1 MSKSYPLARLL
12 RLKRI
17 REDQAAADLALAT
30 RRAQQAEAKATKAE
44 AEFLGTSLSGAHT
57 QGVWA
62 SLVASRMAG
71 RSVLS
76 DALSVA
82 QVAQNDREVSVAHLE
97 NAHREVAVL
106 EKLEENFT
114 ARAAAL
120 KEKEE
125 AADLDEVAAR
135 TQATKELNNE
145 L

>member
-1 MSKSYPLARLL
+1 
-12 RLKRI
+12 
-17 REDQAAADLALAT
+17 
-30 RRAQQAEAKATKAE
+30 
-44 AEFLGTSLSGAHT
+44 
-57 QGVWA
+57 VWA

-125 AADLDEVAAR
+125 VADLDEVAAR

>member
-1 MSKSYPLARLL
+1 
-12 RLKRI
+12 
-17 REDQAAADLALAT
+17 
-30 RRAQQAEAKATKAE
+30 
-44 AEFLGTSLSGAHT
+44 
-57 QGVWA
+57 
-62 SLVASRMAG
+62 
-71 RSVLS
+71 
-76 DALSVA
+76 
-82 QVAQNDREVSVAHLE
+82 QNDREVSVAHLE

-135 TQATKELNNE
+135 THATKELNNE